1 MISFITRNAVRLY
14 AVAAALLAL
23 GAHYLPSLPVGLV
36 LAAVA
41 ALLGLSVDSVTV
53 PVGKHR
59 AAVSEALY
67 TPAPDRA
74 DISREVR

>member
-1 MISFITRNAVRLY
+1 MFSFVTRNAARLY

-41 ALLGLSVDSVTV
+41 ALLGLSVDAVTV
-53 PVGKHR
+53 PTATHDE
-59 AAVSEALY
+59 AVREALY
-67 TPAPDRA
+67 TPVPD
-74 DISREVR
+74 SE